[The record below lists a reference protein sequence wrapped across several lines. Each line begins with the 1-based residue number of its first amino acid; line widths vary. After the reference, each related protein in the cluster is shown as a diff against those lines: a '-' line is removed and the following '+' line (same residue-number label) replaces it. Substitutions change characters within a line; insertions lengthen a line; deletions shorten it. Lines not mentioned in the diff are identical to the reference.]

1 MNIQLLQWGL
11 LSFMIGLILSLPLA
25 AVHYQKNS
33 TIKNFFTNQRK
44 LKSAHLDFF
53 TQAFA
58 AGFVYLLEYSV
69 KTPFPNYIVYP
80 LFFGTIMNPLLL
92 LLESTLLI
100 RSGFFGMIY
109 HLVRATSP
117 LSLLFAWTAIAV
129 TFLPRFMILSL
140 LAFILMGSILL
151 ISHLRKSTKAGE
163 SVHEKL

>member
-11 LSFMIGLILSLPLA
+11 LSFMIGLVLSLPLA

-33 TIKNFFTNQRK
+33 SLKNFFTNQRK

-58 AGFVYLLEYSV
+58 AGFVYLLEYAV

-100 RSGFFGMIY
+100 RSGVFRIIY
-109 HLVRATSP
+109 HLLRATSP
-117 LSLLFAWTAIAV
+117 LSLLFAWTAIAA

-140 LAFILMGSILL
+140 IAFILLGAIVL
-151 ISHLRKSTKAGE
+151 ISNLRKSTKTGE
-163 SVHEKL
+163 IVHEEI